1 MTEIPLLQTHAV
13 PQLSPRAP
21 FAPVPYSVPNGR
33 PASDAPQPDDEPV
46 SDTIK
51 CICGYEADDGSSVLC
66 EVCRTWQHVLCYYDD
81 EEQIPRIHECADCQ
95 PRTLDQARIK
105 ERQKAFKNMT
115 YMIERKPKRPP
126 AKSHKK
132 KLKDVNAAV
141 ALTNGHAD
149 DAFPGL
155 DRNSG
160 SPRDQQPLS
169 KRPKTNHKASGSVAS
184 LNQAAGGSRKRAAS
198 TAQPVHSPVKSP
210 GPPIPTS
217 YASDY
222 FSDEFLQLYQQP
234 DYTQIEANSFSDLAV
249 TNSLQTWLWDPEATK
264 QAAGGKA
271 REQIFQR
278 HDGTVKTLEEHGP
291 VLKENT
297 GIGATPTSQG
307 PHPTFKWVTVE
318 SDVPYGGFVGELK
331 GQIGRKEEYCSNPDN
346 RWEALRH
353 PEPFVFFASFLPLY
367 VDTRH
372 EGTLLRYIRRSCRP
386 NVRMQILITGESEYH
401 FCFIAAEN
409 IYAGEEISIGW
420 DIDKDVRHA
429 LEASLQNGN
438 IHERGIQEV
447 EGVSH
452 WVAGVLSNFGGCACK
467 LPIMECPLAL
477 ADRRNAPLI
486 LASSNSQALK
496 TKKSRKNGTQLSPLS
511 TGQATNSR
519 AGSEARNRGEHDEE
533 NADSRSVSGSSRS
546 KPTSRDITPMTHVS
560 NDNAAGLGVEM
571 SDREKRKLMQ
581 QERLFEQLEHDEQH
595 AQKKRKRNSAG
606 STLNTP
612 SVATS
617 VRQPFSASQRKA
629 NPASQKQLGHSESS
643 YPSPVVGSKS
653 RTADPN
659 SRSQNMNGR
668 RSNNA
673 SHQRRS
679 GARAPK
685 EPVSPKKPEYKDSSM
700 QTEPDEEFPSL
711 VPAPVARRK
720 PKGSFLRSLLQR
732 THDIRVR
739 RERSE
744 STQSSPSILPLRSD
758 DMDVDAPALSTT
770 APAAEPHLTGESAPA
785 PPKEESSPLE
795 AEQDVEMHDAIA
807 RATAEAS
814 NQEPDPVSPRTN
826 APVAD
831 FHVEAS
837 SQASNPPF
845 PPPPPWAS
853 STNNSPP
860 ATAPLTVQSK
870 ATSPGLHIESPPAPA
885 LSTRPPPA
893 TTPPPPGT
901 SDASTSISIITET
914 PALLTPSAPHISLS
928 SPVDNASLST
938 VVTPSPVQRKA
949 KMSLSDWTA
958 KRKAKLEAKS
968 HDGDKG
974 DERDKD
980 RNASVDG
987 GELKDEDDLPS
998 IAERRDQTAAST
1010 EAKTG
1015 EGA

>member
-21 FAPVPYSVPNGR
+21 FAPVPYPVPNGR
-33 PASDAPQPDDEPV
+33 PVADAPQPDEEPV

-81 EEQIPRIHECADCQ
+81 EDQIPRVHECADCQ
-95 PRTLDQARIK
+95 PRALDQARIK

-115 YMIERKPKRPP
+115 YMIERKPKRPA

-149 DAFPGL
+149 DTLAAL
-155 DRNSG
+155 DRKSG
-160 SPRDQQPLS
+160 SPKDHQPPS
-169 KRPKTNHKASGSVAS
+169 KRPKTNHKTSGSISS
-184 LNQAAGGSRKRAAS
+184 LNQPAAGSRKRAAS

-210 GPPIPTS
+210 GPPIPTG
-217 YASDY
+217 YAPDY
-222 FSDEFLQLYQQP
+222 FSDEFLQLYKHP
-234 DYTQIEANSFSDLAV
+234 EYTQIEANSFSDLAV

-264 QAAGGKA
+264 QASGGKA

-278 HDGTVKTLEEHGP
+278 HEGTMKSLEEHGP

-297 GIGATPTSQG
+297 GIGAIATAQG
-307 PHPTFKWVTVE
+307 PHPTFKWITVE
-318 SDVPYGGFVGELK
+318 SEVPYGGFVGELK
-331 GQIGRKEEYCSNPDN
+331 GQIGRKEEYCSNPEN
-346 RWEALRH
+346 RWGSLRH
-353 PEPFVFFASFLPLY
+353 PTPFVFFAPFLPLY
-367 VDTRH
+367 IDTRH

-401 FCFIAAEN
+401 FCFIALEN

-420 DIDKDVRHA
+420 DIDKDVKNA

-477 ADRRNAPLI
+477 ADRRNAPAI
-486 LASSNSQALK
+486 LASSNAQPLK
-496 TKKSRKNGTQLSPLS
+496 SKKPRRNGNQNSPLS

-519 AGSEARNRGEHDEE
+519 AGSEARNRPDHDDE

-560 NDNAAGLGVEM
+560 NENAVGLGVEM

-581 QERLFEQLEHDEQH
+581 QEKLFEQLEHDEQH
-595 AQKKRKRNSAG
+595 AQRKRKRNSAG
-606 STLNTP
+606 SALNTP

-617 VRQPFSASQRKA
+617 
-629 NPASQKQLGHSESS
+629 KQLGHSESS
-643 YPSPVVGSKS
+643 FPSPAVASKS
-653 RTADPN
+653 RAADPN

-668 RSNNA
+668 RSNNS
-673 SHQRRS
+673 SHQRRA

-685 EPVSPKKPEYKDSSM
+685 EAVAPKKLEYKDSSV
-700 QTEPDEEFPSL
+700 QTEPDKEFPSL
-711 VPAPVARRK
+711 VPCAAARRK
-720 PKGSFLRSLLQR
+720 PKGSFLRSLLHR
-732 THDIRVR
+732 THDVRVH

-744 STQSSPSILPLRSD
+744 SVQCSPSASHLPD
-758 DMDVDAPALSTT
+758 DRMDVDEPASSAAALAAKPHSTT
-770 APAAEPHLTGESAPA
+770 DSATA
-785 PPKEESSPLE
+785 PPKAASPPLKAEE
-795 AEQDVEMHDAIA
+795 DVEMQDAIA
-807 RATAEAS
+807 VAPAEVPK
-814 NQEPDPVSPRTN
+814 QENEPVSPRTD
-826 APVAD
+826 APAAD
-831 FHVEAS
+831 QPARPPSQPPQSAVPPEEVSPSSTPAS
-837 SQASNPPF
+837 SS
-845 PPPPPWAS
+845 
-853 STNNSPP
+853 
-860 ATAPLTVQSK
+860 APTMESK
-870 ATSPGLHIESPPAPA
+870 ATSPGLRVELQPAPTLETPRA
-885 LSTRPPPA
+885 SA
-893 TTPPPPGT
+893 TTPPPPST
-901 SDASTSISIITET
+901 ADAPAPLSLVTENIAV
-914 PALLTPSAPHISLS
+914 PTPSAPTISLS
-928 SPVDNASLST
+928 SPVDMAPPST

-974 DERDKD
+974 DEKDKD
-980 RNASVDG
+980 
-987 GELKDEDDLPS
+987 KD
-998 IAERRDQTAAST
+998 AST
-1010 EAKTG
+1010 EGDVRDDDDRPPSSSDKKEETSEAKVG

>member
-33 PASDAPQPDDEPV
+33 PVADAPQPDEEPV

-115 YMIERKPKRPP
+115 YMIERKPKRP
-126 AKSHKK
+126 ALKSHKK
-132 KLKDVNAAV
+132 KLKDVSAAV

-149 DAFPGL
+149 DAFPTL
-155 DRNSG
+155 DRKSG
-160 SPRDQQPLS
+160 SPRDQQPPT
-169 KRPKTNHKASGSVAS
+169 KRPKTNHKASNSVAS
-184 LNQAAGGSRKRAAS
+184 LNQPAGGSRKRAAS

-210 GPPIPTS
+210 GPPVPTG

-234 DYTQIEANSFSDLAV
+234 DYTHIEANSFSDLAV
-249 TNSLQTWLWDPEATK
+249 TNSLQNWLWDPEATK

-278 HDGTVKTLEEHGP
+278 HEGTMKTLEEHGP
-291 VLKENT
+291 ILKENT
-297 GIGATPTSQG
+297 GTGATPTAQG

-331 GQIGRKEEYCSNPDN
+331 GQIGRKEEYQSNPNN
-346 RWEALRH
+346 RWDVLRH
-353 PEPFVFFASFLPLY
+353 PEPFVFFAPFLPLY
-367 VDTRH
+367 IDTRH
-372 EGTLLRYIRRSCRP
+372 EGTILRYIRRSCRP

-409 IYAGEEISIGW
+409 IYAGDEISIGW
-420 DIDKDVRHA
+420 DIDRDVRHA

-477 ADRRNAPLI
+477 ADRRNAPYI
-486 LASSNSQALK
+486 LASSNSQSLK
-496 TKKSRKNGTQLSPLS
+496 PKKSRKNGTQLSPLS

-519 AGSEARNRGEHDEE
+519 AGSEVRNRGEQDDE

-560 NDNAAGLGVEM
+560 NENALGLGVEM

-617 VRQPFSASQRKA
+617 
-629 NPASQKQLGHSESS
+629 KQLGHSESS
-643 YPSPVVGSKS
+643 FPSPVVASKS
-653 RTADPN
+653 RAADSN

-673 SHQRRS
+673 SHQRRT

-685 EPVSPKKPEYKDSSM
+685 EPVPPQKPEYKDSSM

-711 VPAPVARRK
+711 VPSPVARRK

-744 STQSSPSILPLRSD
+744 SAQRSPSISRSQCD
-758 DMDVDAPALSTT
+758 KMDVDETVAPVT
-770 APAAEPHLTGESAPA
+770 APVAEPHSTAESATG
-785 PPKEESSPLE
+785 PPKETSPPLK
-795 AEQDVEMHDAIA
+795 AEEDVEMHDAIVVA
-807 RATAEAS
+807 PAAAS
-814 NQEPDPVSPRTN
+814 NQGTDPISPRTE
-826 APVAD
+826 APAAD
-831 FHVEAS
+831 QHVETS
-837 SQASNPPF
+837 SHVSQPLPTSPLP
-845 PPPPPWAS
+845 S
-853 STNNSPP
+853 STDAAAPP
-860 ATAPLTVQSK
+860 TAPTMQSK
-870 ATSPGLHIESPPAPA
+870 ATSPGLRVELPPAPTLA
-885 LSTRPPPA
+885 TPRPSA
-893 TTPPPPGT
+893 STPPP
-901 SDASTSISIITET
+901 SIADAPPTLSVITET

-928 SPVDNASLST
+928 SPVDVPPPST
-938 VVTPSPVQRKA
+938 VVTPSPIQRKA

-958 KRKAKLEAKS
+958 KRKAKLEAKTN
-968 HDGDKG
+968 DGDKG
-974 DERDKD
+974 DEKERDSDVKD
-980 RNASVDG
+980 DDDRPGSSDK
-987 GELKDEDDLPS
+987 KDE
-998 IAERRDQTAAST
+998 TAPNP
-1010 EAKTG
+1010 EATTG
-1015 EGA
+1015 DGA